1 MHTRTTIAAAL
12 ATTALAVAPIAAAT
26 TAHAAT
32 TTTLHYS
39 CTVTPGVTAKITAK
53 AHRNTK
59 RVMILDSITVDP
71 TARYQIVVPFTPDPV
86 FTHTLTRWGVETS
99 SGNVTRQS
107 TARHP
112 ATMAAGGMPGTP
124 VDKAWVAV
132 NWTVTN
138 TRVPNRSC
146 GVHLHDYT
154 TAGAPPALT
163 AEPIGVTWEAPPARS
178 FTV

>member
-1 MHTRTTIAAAL
+1 MHTRTTLTTLAAL
-12 ATTALAVAPIAAAT
+12 ALTAAPIAAAT
-26 TAHAAT
+26 TAHAAS

-53 AHRNTK
+53 AHRDAK

-112 ATMAAGGMPGTP
+112 ATMAVGMAGTP

-154 TAGAPPALT
+154 TATAPA
-163 AEPIGVTWEAPPARS
+163 AELAGIKWEAPPARS